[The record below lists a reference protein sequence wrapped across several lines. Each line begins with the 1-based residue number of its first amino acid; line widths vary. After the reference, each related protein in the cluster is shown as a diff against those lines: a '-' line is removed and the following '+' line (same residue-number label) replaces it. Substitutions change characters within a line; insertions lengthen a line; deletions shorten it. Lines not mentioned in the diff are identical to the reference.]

1 MTATAHEQDRLA
13 DGDDEG
19 EGDQRRLRWQGTRG
33 QACAVGEDGEGQA
46 STAPSHRDVEV

>member
-13 DGDDEG
+13 EGEGEG
-19 EGDQRRLRWQGTRG
+19 EGDQRRLRWQGTRE

-46 STAPSHRDVEV
+46 SRAASNEDVGV